1 VGQAIVVRGLPFLF
15 QCKAA
20 DEKQRPAQPLFLEYL
35 FDLANLLLDL
45 ACNLFVLAL
54 GRQVWIIRGL
64 PGFLFGCAFCFV
76 KLAFDLIRCA
86 LFHVVSLVASG
97 LYPERPMLAKHL

>member
-1 VGQAIVVRGLPFLF
+1 VGQAIVVRGLPFLL

-20 DEKQRPAQPLFLEYL
+20 DDKQRSSAPPLFLEYL

-45 ACNLFVLAL
+45 AGDLFVLAL
-54 GRQVWIIRGL
+54 GRQVWIVRGL
-64 PGFLFGCAFCFV
+64 PGFLFGCAFRFV

-86 LFHVVSLVASG
+86 RFHAFSLVASG
-97 LYPERPMLAKHL
+97 L